1 MKIVEFKGKK
11 LCSGLVT
18 YNLYKK
24 LTGKPLQADTI
35 RLSKLTKVQEKLA
48 KGDLENVTEEEL
60 KLFDEIDF
68 IGIITA
74 MYCAFRQ
81 AAEPEL
87 RKYSIE
93 GVIDH
98 DGLDMDDVGSSELIE
113 ALTELIGKEDSKK

>member
-11 LCSGLVT
+11 LCSGLVA

-68 IGIITA
+68 IGIVTA

-87 RKYSIE
+87 RKYNLE

-98 DGLDMDDVGSSELIE
+98 DGLDMDDVGSSELTV